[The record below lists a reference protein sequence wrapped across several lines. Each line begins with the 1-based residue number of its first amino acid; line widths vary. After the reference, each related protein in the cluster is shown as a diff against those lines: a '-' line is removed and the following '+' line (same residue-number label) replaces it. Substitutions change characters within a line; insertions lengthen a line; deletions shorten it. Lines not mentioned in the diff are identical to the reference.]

1 MVIRSGCTEEKQS
14 CPKAER
20 GSKRRAVFFLSF
32 FNFLLRYF
40 KECEETHGEML
51 P

>member
-20 GSKRRAVFFLSF
+20 GSKRRAAFFLSF
-32 FNFLLRYF
+32 FNFF
-40 KECEETHGEML
+40 VKIFQGV
-51 P
+51 